1 MSQVKSGFRRA
12 AAWLLGMAWLGLV
25 FGGMAVAFTPSPQP
39 RAIGWAMLAL
49 ATVILVVTM
58 DRWVEV
64 FSALLACGI
73 LGGIIT
79 IAQGHAVNSPQV
91 RVARLDAVI
100 MTLLIAASAVA
111 SFTFTKR
118 KLRLPDRVSLFVFV
132 FCFFWGA
139 AVPRLGLL
147 ALSIGTASLVAAWGY
162 YQIER
167 RHRSKVPTTSSEK
180 SALAE

>member
-1 MSQVKSGFRRA
+1 
-12 AAWLLGMAWLGLV
+12 
-25 FGGMAVAFTPSPQP
+25 
-39 RAIGWAMLAL
+39 MLAI
-49 ATVILVVTM
+49 AAVILIVTM

-79 IAQGHAVNSPQV
+79 IAGGHAVNNPRV

-100 MTLLIAASAVA
+100 MTLLIAASAVV

-118 KLRLPDRVSLFVFV
+118 KLRLPDRIALFVFV

-147 ALSIGTASLVAAWGY
+147 ALGIGTALLVAAWDY
-162 YQIER
+162 DRIMLLAADLWCRPLALQAR
-167 RHRSKVPTTSSEK
+167 REGHEPVGSPP
-180 SALAE
+180 